1 MANSNT
7 SQVQLDVAKRLD
19 IICRKGDTFNLV
31 INVTDSAGTAVN
43 LSTYSFK
50 MQVKE
55 TDTSSTNVISNDD
68 ITITGT
74 AAGVLTVTIPS
85 TVMTSVSS
93 GLYAYDLQTINAGVT
108 QTWLTGVLKVNEDVT
123 V

>member
-1 MANSNT
+1 MANCNT

-19 IICRKGDTFNLV
+19 ITCRKGDTFSLV

-74 AAGVLTVTIPS
+74 AAGVLTVNIPS
-85 TVMTSVSS
+85 TVMTSVSG
-93 GLYAYDLQTINAGVT
+93 GLYVYDLQTINAGVT

>member
-1 MANSNT
+1 MANCNT

-19 IICRKGDTFNLV
+19 ITCRKGDTFNLV
-31 INVTDSAGTAVN
+31 INVTDSAGTAVD

-74 AAGVLTVTIPS
+74 AAGVLTVNIPS
-85 TVMTSVSS
+85 TVMTSVSG
-93 GLYAYDLQTINAGVT
+93 GLYVYDLQTINAGVP